1 MQHIDFLAIIL
12 RAGVG
17 AWGRGGDT
25 NTINKI
31 HKIKERKCKC
41 KISLQVAMLVAGV
54 SGLGRGGKP
63 DQIPN
68 TNTEYNKE
76 YKK

>member
-1 MQHIDFLAIIL
+1 MG
-12 RAGVG
+12 AGAG
-17 AWGRGGDT
+17 GWGRGGDT

-31 HKIKERKCKC
+31 QKMIECKY

-54 SGLGRGGKP
+54 GGWGRGP

-68 TNTEYNKE
+68 TSTEYNKE

>member
-1 MQHIDFLAIIL
+1 MQMQHIDFLAIIL

-31 HKIKERKCKC
+31 QKMKECKY
-41 KISLQVAMLVAGV
+41 KISLQVAMLGAGV
-54 SGLGRGGKP
+54 GGWGRGP

-68 TNTEYNKE
+68 TSTEYNKE

>member
-1 MQHIDFLAIIL
+1 MQHLEFPCNNIESWSWCM
-12 RAGVG
+12 GE
-17 AWGRGGDT
+17 RGGDT

-31 HKIKERKCKC
+31 QKKECKC
-41 KISLQVAMLVAGV
+41 KISLQHAMLGAGA
-54 SGLGRGGKP
+54 GGWGRGP

-68 TNTEYNKE
+68 TSTEYNKE